1 MLIFVIPLLL
11 GAAFFIPA
19 LSFKTRRHSP
29 FVAIGALSLAFI
41 MVLLS
46 APSILSGEIFRWEM
60 ASWAPPIGI
69 TIAVDSLGLLMAIII
84 TGVGLCAAVFSY
96 RYIRTRKAEFYTILL
111 LEIAG
116 MFGIAI
122 TGDLFNLYVFF
133 EIMSVSSY
141 ILVAWMRTKESL
153 EGAIKYLIINALA
166 TSLILLGI
174 ALIYGQTGTLNMS
187 DIALSI
193 QPSIILT
200 TAVGLML
207 TGFMIKAAAFP
218 LHFWLSDAHPAAPS
232 PMSALLS
239 GVLVNLGIY
248 SMLRMMFITGPV
260 IDVHLVLVV
269 LGLLSMVAGAFMAL
283 LQKDIK
289 RLLAYSTISQTGY
302 VLLAIGLGTAA
313 GLSAGLFHML
323 NNAIL
328 KSLLFFCAGIIV
340 YATGIRN
347 INEMGG
353 LAKNMP
359 IVAGCFGVASLAI
372 SGLPPFNGFVS
383 KYMIYLATWE
393 ISPVLTII
401 ALVISGVT
409 LAYYLKAFSLMF
421 LGPQNKELKI
431 DKEVPLSMLAVIL
444 ALSGLCLILG
454 LFPDLGMAVIQPA
467 TTSLLNLP
475 NYISVVLGV

>member
-19 LSFKTRRHSP
+19 LSFKSRRLSP
-29 FVAIGALSLAFI
+29 FVAVAALSLAFL
-41 MVLLS
+41 MVLAS
-46 APSILSGEIFRWEM
+46 APPILSGEIFRWEM

-69 TIAVDSLGLLMAIII
+69 TIAVDGLGLLMALII

-96 RYIRTRKAEFYTILL
+96 RYIKARKAEFYTILML
-111 LEIAG
+111 VIAG

-166 TSLILLGI
+166 TGLVLLGI
-174 ALIYGQTGTLNMS
+174 ALLYGQTGTLNMS

-200 TAVGLML
+200 TAVSLML

-248 SMLRMMFITGPV
+248 SMLRVMFITGPV
-260 IDVHLVLVV
+260 IDFHLVLLV

-283 LQKDIK
+283 VQKDIK
-289 RLLAYSTISQTGY
+289 RLLAYSTITQTGY
-302 VLLAIGLGTAA
+302 VLLAIGLGTTA
-313 GLSAGLFHML
+313 GLSAGLFHLL
-323 NNAIL
+323 NNAIM

-340 YATGIRN
+340 YTTGIRN
-347 INEMGG
+347 MNGMGG

-359 IVAGCFGVASLAI
+359 IVAVCFGIAGLAI

-393 ISPVLTII
+393 VSPILTVIS
-401 ALVISGVT
+401 LVISGVT
-409 LAYYLKAFSLMF
+409 LANFLKAFSLMF

-431 DKEVPLSMLAVIL
+431 EKEVPLSMLAVLL
-444 ALSGLCLILG
+444 ALTGLCIILG
-454 LFPDLGMAVIQPA
+454 FFPGLGMAIIEPA
-467 TTSLLNLP
+467 TASLLNLP
-475 NYISVVLGV
+475 NYISVVLGT